1 MYVRDL
7 PVSAAVREH
16 YRDAGIEQLY
26 PPQAAAVDAGIT
38 DGENVVAAIPTASGK
53 TLIAELA
60 MLTADGPALYV
71 VPLRALAREKYES
84 FAALPGVSVGIS
96 TGDFDSPAEEL
107 GDEDVVVA
115 TAEKVDSAIRNGAS
129 WVADLACVV
138 VDEVHLLGRA
148 RRGPTLEVTLATLQR
163 RAPGVQ
169 IVALS
174 ATIDNPGDVADW
186 LDAELVQSTWRPV
199 DLRTGVYDDGAV
211 AFDDDST
218 LDVDV
223 AVGPEDDRD
232 TEVTAALVADT
243 IDDGGQ
249 CLAFVRS
256 RREAEALATRLAEE
270 ELVAPDTAASA
281 LDGARRDAAGGEGPV
296 ADDGDDHAADDQAAG
311 NGDRA
316 AGDDGAHADGDAPDD
331 APADLAAAVR
341 ERGGTET
348 GRRLAEA
355 VAASVG
361 FHHAGLVSDHR
372 ALVEEAFRDR
382 RLGVICATPTLAAG
396 VNVPARRVVV
406 RDLERYTGEEMSPL
420 PVLEVHQMC
429 GRAGRPHLDPYG
441 EAVLVGDDHS
451 ADRLWNRYLDA
462 GPEAV
467 ESQLTA
473 REALRTHVL
482 SVVASGFADS
492 KAGVLELLDA
502 TFFAHQSP
510 GVDLSGLL
518 DDVAAEL
525 AAMELLDVDSGGSA
539 DGSDTLAA
547 TELGGTVSRQYVR
560 PETGAQLVDAVR
572 TIESMPDGDVT
583 ARTALG
589 AVCATPDMRGTY
601 LGNRERAAIYRY
613 ATGHAAEFTTAP
625 DEADDFE
632 AWLRAVKLA
641 RILQEWSDGATI
653 DALVERYRIGPGDVE
668 SHVERATWLLG
679 AGDALARTLDAD
691 VGIFERVR
699 RGLGVPD
706 EDADRTPR

>member
-1 MYVRDL
+1 MHVRDL
-7 PVSAAVREH
+7 PVSAAVRGH
-16 YRDAGIEQLY
+16 YRDSGIDELY

-38 DGENVVAAIPTASGK
+38 EGANVVAAIPTASGK

-84 FAALPGVSVGIS
+84 FAELPGVSVGIS

-107 GDEDVVVA
+107 GDEDIVVA

-129 WVADLACVV
+129 WVEDLACVV
-138 VDEVHLLGRA
+138 VDEVHLLGRP

-174 ATIDNPGDVADW
+174 ATIDNPDDVADW
-186 LDAELVQSTWRPV
+186 LDAELVESTWRPV
-199 DLRTGVYDDGAV
+199 SLRTGVYADGSV

-218 LDVDV
+218 LAVDVD
-223 AVGPEDDRD
+223 ADDERDDHD
-232 TEVTAALVADT
+232 TEVTAALVADA

-256 RREAEALATRLAEE
+256 RREAEALATRLAQED
-270 ELVAPDTAASA
+270 LVAPGSA
-281 LDGARRDAAGGEGPV
+281 QTTLDGAAS
-296 ADDGDDHAADDQAAG
+296 
-311 NGDRA
+311 
-316 AGDDGAHADGDAPDD
+316 GATSA
-331 APADLAAAVR
+331 ADLADDIRDSGA
-341 ERGGTET
+341 TET
-348 GRRLAEA
+348 GRRLAAA
-355 VAASVG
+355 VESGVG
-361 FHHAGLVSDHR
+361 FHHAGLVSEHR
-372 ALVEEAFRDR
+372 ALVESAFRDR
-382 RLGVICATPTLAAG
+382 TLGVICATPTLAAG

-441 EAVLVGDDHS
+441 EAVLVGDERT
-451 ADRLWNRYLDA
+451 ADRLWDRYVDA

-492 KAGVLELLDA
+492 KPGVLDLLDA

-510 GVDLSGLL
+510 DVDLSGLL
-518 DDVAAEL
+518 DDVADEL
-525 AAMELLDVDSGGSA
+525 AAMDLLDVGAA
-539 DGSDTLAA
+539 DASPSSERDGDALAA
-547 TELGGTVSRQYVR
+547 TDLGATVSRQYVR
-560 PETGAQLVDAVR
+560 PETGARLVAAVR
-572 TIESMPDGDVT
+572 TIESMAAADVT

-601 LGNRERAAIYRY
+601 LGNRERADIYRY
-613 ATGHAAEFTTAP
+613 ATRYAAEFTTAP

-632 AWLRAVKLA
+632 AWLCAVKLA
-641 RILQEWSDGATI
+641 RILLEWSEGATI
-653 DALVERYRIGPGDVE
+653 ETLVERYRIGPGDVE

-679 AGDALARTLDAD
+679 AADAVARTLEAD
-691 VGIFERVR
+691 VDVFERVR
-699 RGLGVPD
+699 HELGESGDDAESPD
-706 EDADRTPR
+706 RSRP